1 MDQCDETGILYIS
14 GYYTTDGKS
23 SAILAV
29 DTATGELTAEYLLL
43 NAGGTPFDGHVGGV
57 AVSEDTLYV
66 SGQKQ
71 NDLYTICAIPLK
83 DLPAEGSHEV
93 KLEQTIPVPVSPS
106 FLSDSHGYL
115 WVGNFYHP
123 GADYPLSD
131 GMKYTTAS
139 ADGEDYGCY
148 IMGYDLS
155 KGSLSVADGD
165 DYAQPDVVLVGPNKI
180 QGVVVGED
188 DTVTLSQSYGRKNN
202 ASLLHYS
209 LALGETLHTMLTV
222 QGRDVPGYILDSER
236 LKESVT
242 AMPMTEALAD
252 AKDGGIYV
260 LFESGAIHYANGTF
274 RTDHVWKI
282 KF

>member
-1 MDQCDETGILYIS
+1 MSCFKKGLSLSAALLAGALLLTACGGAPASSASSVPASSVASSEAAEQPEEPAMKYTQTPTVPTETYKEEADLADFLSKAEPGLVIPGLAENLIPQGMDQCDETGILYIS

-29 DTATGELTAEYLLL
+29 DTATGELTAEYILL

-71 NDLYTICAIPLK
+71 NGLYTICAIPLK

-106 FLSDSHGYL
+106 FLSCSHGYL

-148 IMGYDLS
+148 IMG
-155 KGSLSVADGD
+155 
-165 DYAQPDVVLVGPNKI
+165 
-180 QGVVVGED
+180 
-188 DTVTLSQSYGRKNN
+188 
-202 ASLLHYS
+202 
-209 LALGETLHTMLTV
+209 
-222 QGRDVPGYILDSER
+222 
-236 LKESVT
+236 
-242 AMPMTEALAD
+242 
-252 AKDGGIYV
+252 
-260 LFESGAIHYANGTF
+260 
-274 RTDHVWKI
+274 
-282 KF
+282 